1 MRKPLVLILQP
12 VSLKLL
18 EIFGIDCY
26 VEQKIPKNLT

>member
-1 MRKPLVLILQP
+1 MRKALVLILQP

-18 EIFGIDCY
+18 EIFGIDRY